1 MKQIKLKLFEVYELN
16 SELKGIINTS
26 TGEKLSKGLLD
37 EKLSITTKYWLT
49 DLNDK
54 LEKEIN
60 SVDKI
65 KEDLI
70 KKLGTADDQGNIS
83 LAMRINEVFDKDNN
97 IVSYDYNPAFV
108 EYQTE
113 FNKLLQEE
121 VEISYREFKLEDI
134 DIETEV
140 NPKILFKLI
149 QVTE

>member
-16 SELKGIINTS
+16 GELRGIINQQ
-26 TGEKLSKGLLD
+26 TGEKVSKGLLD
-37 EKLSITTKYWLT
+37 EKLSITVKYWLT
-49 DLNDK
+49 DLSDK
-54 LEKEIN
+54 LEKEIK

-65 KEDLI
+65 KEELL

-83 LAMRINEVFDKDNN
+83 LSMRINEVFDKDNN
-97 IVSYDYNPAFV
+97 IVSYDINPVFL

-134 DIETEV
+134 DVETEV
-140 NPKILFKLI
+140 NPNILFKLI